1 MRLVGVVFG
10 VAAFGTIAFG
20 PTVLAASAK
29 LGSSP
34 SQRQVGEAD
43 RNCQFALQAMRSGN
57 VSKAKSLYG
66 KALKVF
72 PDFPDALTGLG
83 HVAMSE
89 RHFDQALAHFQGA
102 ERAYQ
107 TFSSTLFELQMERY
121 QHSQE
126 QVAALRDEIRDT
138 QRVIASRMAYG
149 ETGRLEQ
156 HIMQLEGQVQQ
167 LENAKPPDASNTSEP
182 GELHFYIGNA
192 LFNMNRLDKAL
203 DEWETCA
210 RMTPRFPLVYNNL
223 AVAYWKMRRLDR
235 AIESL
240 TRAERLGLPINPS
253 FKSDLEKS
261 AAEQGPPVP
270 EKVGD
275 ARIGA
280 R

>member
-1 MRLVGVVFG
+1 MRLEGVVFG
-10 VAAFGTIAFG
+10 VV
-20 PTVLAASAK
+20 VLGAASVAEPAK
-29 LGSSP
+29 LAPTP

-66 KALKVF
+66 KALKSF

-89 RHFDQALAHFQGA
+89 RHFDQALTHFQGA

-107 TFSSTLFELQMERY
+107 TFSNSLFELQRERF
-121 QHSQE
+121 QRSQE
-126 QVAALRDEIRDT
+126 QIASLRDEIRDT
-138 QRVIASRMAYG
+138 QRLISARMAYG

-156 HIMQLEGQVQQ
+156 HIMQLEGQIQQ
-167 LENAKPPDASNTSEP
+167 LENSKAPDVAGTAEP

-210 RMTPRFPLVYNNL
+210 RMAPHFSLVYNNL
-223 AVAYWKMRRLDR
+223 AVAYWKKGKLDR
-235 AIESL
+235 ALESL
-240 TRAERLGLPINPS
+240 ARAERLGLPVNPA
-253 FKSDLEKS
+253 FKADLEKS
-261 AAEQGPPVP
+261 ASERSHALP
-270 EKVGD
+270 EKIGD
-275 ARIGA
+275 AHLGA
-280 R
+280 RE